1 VEGFV
6 VSARKYRP
14 STFESVVGQSHVTST
29 LKNAITLGQLA
40 HAFLFSGPRGVGKT
54 TCARILA
61 KAINCNERGTDG
73 EPCNHCDSCAG
84 FNEGRSLNIHE
95 LDAASNN
102 SVEDIRK
109 IIDQVR
115 YVPSGGKKA
124 VFIIDEVHMLSSA
137 AFNAFLKTLEEP
149 PSHAIFILATT
160 EKHKILPTI
169 LSRVQK
175 FDFRRIKV
183 DDIAEHLKNISTKE
197 DIKYEFEGL
206 QLIGLKADGALRDAL
221 SIFDQIVSFS
231 NRNVTYATVV
241 ENLHILDYEYFFK
254 AVDYMIAGDHESML
268 VMLHEIIELGFDGKD
283 FMVGLV
289 EHFRNLL
296 IAQTPKTLGLLE
308 TSDNVRKRYLG
319 QVNAASSSFLLNAFN
334 LAAETEQ
341 KLRSAGS
348 PRLAIELGL
357 MKLVYLGQAIDV
369 AALAE
374 KKKLSPEPA
383 ARDEKVL
390 NPDRLSISAPL
401 PTQEGEVKP
410 FIPKV
415 EPVKPKTTFTS
426 KFAIPKSLD
435 EIALHDEKSNKTA
448 EEEAEAAIAHDAN
461 VRIDETRFYRAFESL
476 VDQLINKNKMS
487 VSTALRKDTVKL
499 IGNRWIQT
507 VQNEVLQ
514 RQLDEEREFIVPF
527 MRERVGLPTLILEIE
542 ISETLA
548 EARDLRPY
556 TNEAKLEA
564 MLQKNP
570 LLRDFMKKFD
580 TMINY

>member
-1 VEGFV
+1 
-6 VSARKYRP
+6 
-14 STFESVVGQSHVTST
+14 
-29 LKNAITLGQLA
+29 
-40 HAFLFSGPRGVGKT
+40 
-54 TCARILA
+54 
-61 KAINCNERGTDG
+61 
-73 EPCNHCDSCAG
+73 
-84 FNEGRSLNIHE
+84 
-95 LDAASNN
+95 
-102 SVEDIRK
+102 
-109 IIDQVR
+109 
-115 YVPSGGKKA
+115 
-124 VFIIDEVHMLSSA
+124 
-137 AFNAFLKTLEEP
+137 
-149 PSHAIFILATT
+149 
-160 EKHKILPTI
+160 
-169 LSRVQK
+169 
-175 FDFRRIKV
+175 
-183 DDIAEHLKNISTKE
+183 
-197 DIKYEFEGL
+197 
-206 QLIGLKADGALRDAL
+206 
-221 SIFDQIVSFS
+221 
-231 NRNVTYATVV
+231 
-241 ENLHILDYEYFFK
+241 
-254 AVDYMIAGDHESML
+254 
-268 VMLHEIIELGFDGKD
+268 
-283 FMVGLV
+283 V

-319 QVNAASSSFLLNAFN
+319 QVNAVSSSFLLNAFN
-334 LAAETEQ
+334 LAADTEQ
-341 KLRSAGS
+341 KLRSAGNA
-348 PRLAIELGL
+348 RLAIELGL

-390 NPDRLSISAPL
+390 NPDKLSISAPL
-401 PTQEGEVKP
+401 PQPEGEVKP

-435 EIALHDEKSNKTA
+435 EIALQDEQSKKTP

-499 IGNRWIQT
+499 VGNRWIQT

-527 MRERVGLPTLILEIE
+527 MRERVGLSNLILEIE